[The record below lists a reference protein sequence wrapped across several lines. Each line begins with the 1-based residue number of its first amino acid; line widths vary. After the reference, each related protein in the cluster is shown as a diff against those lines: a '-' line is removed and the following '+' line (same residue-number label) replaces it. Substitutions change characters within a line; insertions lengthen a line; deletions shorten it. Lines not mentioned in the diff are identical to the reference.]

1 MNDFLKALE
10 VKGIKISKKGN
21 DLSIKCYN
29 DTKLDDDTI
38 SLIKT
43 KKTDILKY
51 FDSIPDKNIPA
62 VPVQDSYSLTSS
74 QHRMWVLSQFE
85 GGSQAYNISFA
96 AKISGLLEK
105 EIIEQSFKH
114 LVERHEILRTSFRF
128 DPVTETARQFIQS
141 TDEINLDFEYFDFSH
156 LADKE
161 EKIKDIISDNN
172 AVPFQLENAPLF
184 KICLFKTS
192 ENESIFF
199 IVMHHIISD
208 GWSVK
213 VLFSEIFYIYNCIKN
228 NLPIQLPKL
237 DIQYKDY
244 TSWVHEAFRTEKYK
258 NAEIFWL
265 DQLQGEIPILD
276 LSTKSKRPAILT
288 FNGDFIANEYLGE
301 LPRMLNEIARN
312 NNVSLFILL
321 ETVVKVLLYRY
332 SAQKDIIIGTPVAG
346 REHPELENQ
355 IGLYINTIAVRSH
368 FDDENSF
375 VDLLS
380 KEKTI
385 LLNALQNQ
393 QYPFSDLVSKLDL
406 IRDPSH
412 SALFDVM
419 VLLQNHKKTN
429 QNQINLNDF
438 TIEPFE
444 FDKTTAHFDLTFTF
458 EESDDELTLKI
469 EYNTD
474 IYTELF
480 VQKIFTHF
488 ENIVKVIYANPS
500 VLIEKIDYLSPSEKE
515 QLSSMFDNSNVS
527 YPSELTIIDI
537 FEEQASKYPDN
548 IAVVFGN
555 ETLTYKELNEASNQ
569 LGAYLREQYQ
579 IASDD
584 LICMSMQASH
594 RMVISI
600 LGILKAGAGYVPINV
615 DFPPERVNYIIKDT
629 ASKVVLDENEFEKF
643 ALVQDTYSKSNI
655 QKINTPDNIAYLIYT
670 SGTTGNPKGVII
682 EHKNVTRLLLND
694 ADLFDFSANDAWT
707 MFHSYSFDFSVWE
720 MYGALFFGGKLI
732 VIAKEMAKDPKLF
745 LNLLIQEKV
754 TVLNQTPSAFY
765 NLIAQEAENANTD
778 LSLRYVIFGGEA
790 LTPRKLKNW
799 KSRYPQ
805 TRLINMYGITETTVH
820 VTYKEIMDTDIQYN
834 ISNIGKP
841 IPTLSGYVLDQNQQ
855 LVPIGLIGELYVG
868 GLGVA
873 RGYLNQEELTRQK
886 FIENPFAK
894 GERLYRS
901 GDLVRILA
909 NGEMQYEG
917 RIDEQVKIRGYRIEL
932 GEIESAILSVPK
944 VKEVAL
950 LVKEDASQQKSI
962 FAYVTTQSSVTVAD
976 FRGALSSILPEY
988 MIPSS
993 FIELESMPLTVN
1005 GKIDKKALHN
1015 LGTNNTNIGTPYTA
1029 PTNEIEEKLV
1039 LIWQK
1044 VLEKQ
1049 EIGIH
1054 NTFFELGGDS
1064 IKVLRIINESRKEL
1078 NLEISVADIYR
1089 NNTIKSLADYI
1100 ALSHD
1105 DMLENME
1112 QLKQR
1117 ELKVSS
1123 ELEGLKQRI
1132 LSSEKITD
1140 LENIEDVYPMSD
1152 IETGMVFTSLFN
1164 EIPGVYHD
1172 QFVYTNRYAEFEM
1185 ARFEKALSL
1194 LTAKHEILRTG
1205 FNIKDFGAEVQI
1217 VYKKVDFR
1225 IYSEDIASLASSEQE
1240 QRIKDY
1246 LRKEVETPFE
1256 FSKAPLWKMSVFY
1269 AGGDKVIFV
1278 WQFHHS
1284 ILDGWSNASFITE
1297 LNNLYLKLKDTPDF
1311 LPEKLKSSY
1320 RDFIFQN
1327 EIDKND
1333 ETVKSFWIDE
1343 LSEHTRLDIFSDED
1357 FAEPQAFSFS
1367 LDKKLTAHI
1376 NALAKE
1382 MDVTV
1387 KAISFSAFACLM
1399 KMLNY
1404 NAEVVVGMV
1413 ANTRPSTSES
1423 DKILGCFLNTIPLKI
1438 NVDQDLQCRDFIQ
1451 NVNDKLIKIKKF
1463 EKLSLA
1469 GISKILNHKSDQG
1482 NPFFDMVFNYIDF
1495 YIYDEIKDESV
1506 NNNEQAENQKEV
1518 SSNELTNTFFD
1529 FNLSA
1534 NQDSYSIALH
1544 SRRKLKSGLSLEKI
1558 SELYFNILDF
1568 IVKNP
1573 QQLLEDIHTISKSEK
1588 QLLDSFNV
1596 VEPYFNVDKGI
1607 LELIDEQVKIN
1618 PDKIAIQHYNH
1629 KIDYK
1634 ALDTQTN
1641 HLAGYLINT
1650 FEVKEDY
1657 LFGVMMDRSV
1667 NMMVSILGIWKSSG
1681 AYVPLDKQNP
1691 DDRIQQTIEDSG
1703 IKALLIDDSVSL
1715 DQIEKLNLSI
1725 PVIHLDQMKSII
1737 ENSTTAAI
1745 NIKSNPDSLAYVIYT
1760 SGSTGK
1766 PKGVMIEHWGMVNHI
1781 GAKIV
1786 EMKMDQNSVVA
1797 QNASH
1802 TFDISVWQMFSALA
1816 LGGTTIIYDYNF
1828 ITDIVK
1834 FTKSIDSDQITV
1846 LELVPSYFNEI
1857 LHNLE
1862 SLSSPYKYEAL
1873 KILILNA
1880 ETLLPSMVKRWF
1892 DLYREIPIV
1901 NTYGATEVSDD
1912 MSHYIMYECPD
1923 YKTVPV
1929 MKRPIQYFDLYIVDR
1944 HLKQV
1949 PVGVMGEILLA
1960 GPGVGRGYLNK
1971 KELTEKSFLKGPI
1984 EGLTAKER
1992 IYRTGDLAKL
2002 LPDGTMEFLGRIDTQ
2017 VKVKGHRVELGEIE
2031 LAFNDFPDIKEG
2043 VIIDS
2048 KNTNGEVTLVAFYT
2062 SENETDAQKIKDF
2075 LKEKLPVYMVPSY
2088 FVRLERFPL
2097 TPNGKIN
2104 RIKLK
2109 THEVKIDTNANYVE
2123 AETDLEKELTE
2134 LWKKTF
2140 GLEKISLEDNFF
2152 DLGGDSFKA
2161 IRLVSLSDSYTVPD
2175 LYRNPTIRELAKHI
2189 KENKKS
2195 NDLLTKMLDVKEKAE
2210 VTIIGI
2216 PNSAGDPL
2224 SFSKTV
2230 EFIEKDSTNINFYGL
2245 KLPRTD
2251 PEEGQDMLD
2260 MLYKLSEDV
2269 VREIQEK
2276 VHTPIII
2283 FGQCNGNV
2291 LAISIAEILQRINFN
2306 VEAICIGAIFPRT
2319 RKSLGFG
2326 KRNNSEVV
2334 KFLTSLGST
2343 IPTDPLDQEFFIK
2356 NFRYDSD
2363 LAVAGFNHY
2372 LEATKKRNRFDKF
2385 RMPLHFITGSID
2397 PITKGYK
2404 RKHKRWH
2411 LFAETVDISVIE
2423 NHGHYLL
2430 RDAPAE
2436 LGNILVNITNKNRKT
2451 VNIEYENENK

>member
-29 DTKLDDDTI
+29 NSKLDEDTI
-38 SLIKT
+38 NLIKT
-43 KKTDILKY
+43 RKTDILKY
-51 FDSIPDKNIPA
+51 FDSIPEKNISAIPF
-62 VPVQDSYSLTSS
+62 QDSYNLTSS
-74 QHRMWVLSQFE
+74 QHRMWILSQFE

-96 AKISGLLEK
+96 AKISGQLEK
-105 EIIEQSFKH
+105 EIIEQSFKY
-114 LVERHEILRTSFRF
+114 VVDRHEILRTSFRF

-141 TDEINLDFEYFDFSH
+141 TDEINLNFEYLDFSH
-156 LADKE
+156 LVDKN
-161 EKIKDIISDNN
+161 EKIKEIISENN
-172 AVPFQLENAPLF
+172 TVPFKLENAPLF
-184 KICLFKTS
+184 KICLFKTN

-244 TSWVHEAFRTEKYK
+244 SSWVQEGFRTEKYK

-265 DQLQGEIPILD
+265 DQLKGEIPILD
-276 LSTKSKRPAILT
+276 LSTKSKRPAIQT
-288 FNGDFIANEYLGE
+288 FNGDFITNNYLGE
-301 LPRMLNEIARN
+301 LPRMLNEIAKN

-321 ETVVKVLLYRY
+321 ETVVKILLYRY
-332 SAQKDIIIGTPVAG
+332 SGQKDIIIGTPVAG

-355 IGLYINTIAVRSH
+355 IGLYINTIAIRSH

-380 KEKTI
+380 KEKTN
-385 LLNALQNQ
+385 LLNGLQNQ

-419 VLLQNHKKTN
+419 IVLQNHKKLN
-429 QNQINLNDF
+429 QNEINLNNF

-458 EESDDELTLKI
+458 EESEDELTLKI

-474 IYTELF
+474 IYNELF
-480 VQKIFTHF
+480 VKKIFTHF
-488 ENIVKVIYANPS
+488 ENIVKIIYATPS
-500 VLIEKIDYLSPSEKE
+500 ILIEKIDYLSISEKE
-515 QLSSMFDNSNVS
+515 HLVSMFDNSNVS
-527 YPSELTIIDI
+527 YPSDVTIIDI
-537 FEEQASKYPDN
+537 FEEQALKYPDN

-555 ETLTYKELNEASNQ
+555 DRLTYKELNEASNQ

-579 IASDD
+579 TAADD
-584 LICMSMQASH
+584 LICINMRPGI

-600 LGILKAGAGYVPINV
+600 LGILKSGAGYVPINA
-615 DFPPERVNYIIKDT
+615 DFPSERVNYIIKDT
-629 ASKVVLDENEFEKF
+629 ASRVVLDENEFEKF
-643 ALVQDTYSKSNI
+643 ALVEATYSKSNI
-655 QKINTPDNIAYLIYT
+655 QKINTPDNIAYVIYT

-682 EHKNVTRLLLND
+682 EHRNVTRLLLNEE
-694 ADLFDFSANDAWT
+694 DLFDFSSVDVWT

-732 VIAKEMAKDPKLF
+732 VIATEIAKDPKLF
-745 LNLLIQEKV
+745 LDLLIEEKV
-754 TVLNQTPSAFY
+754 TILNQTPSAFY
-765 NLIAQEAENANTD
+765 NLIAREAENANLD
-778 LSLRYVIFGGEA
+778 LRLRYVIFGGEA
-790 LTPRKLKNW
+790 LAPKKLKDW

-820 VTYKEIMDTDIQYN
+820 VTYKEIMDSDIQFN

-841 IPTLSGYVLDQNQQ
+841 LPTLSGYVLDQNQQ
-855 LVPIGLIGELYVG
+855 FVPIGLIGELYVG
-868 GLGVA
+868 GLGVG

-932 GEIESAILSVPK
+932 GEIESAILSLPK
-944 VKEVAL
+944 VKEAAL

-962 FAYVTTQSSVTVAD
+962 FAYVTTQGSVTVAD
-976 FRGALSSILPEY
+976 FRNALSSILPEY
-988 MIPSS
+988 MIPSW

-1005 GKIDKKALHN
+1005 GKIDKKALYN
-1015 LGTNNTNIGTPYTA
+1015 LGTHNTNTGTPYAA

-1044 VLEKQ
+1044 VLER
-1049 EIGIH
+1049 EAIGIH

-1064 IKVLRIINESRKEL
+1064 IKVLRIINESRKSL

-1100 ALSHD
+1100 VLSQD

-1117 ELKVSS
+1117 ELQVSL
-1123 ELEGLKQRI
+1123 ELEGLKERI
-1132 LSSEKITD
+1132 MSSEKITD
-1140 LENIEDVYPMSD
+1140 PENIEDVYPMSD

-1172 QFVYTNRYAEFEM
+1172 QFVYTNMYAEFDIE
-1185 ARFEKALSL
+1185 RFEKALAL

-1225 IYSEDIASLASSEQE
+1225 IYSEDIAWLDLSGQE
-1240 QRIKDY
+1240 QRIRDY
-1246 LRKEVETPFE
+1246 LRKEVETPFD

-1269 AGGDKVIFV
+1269 AGADKVIFV

-1297 LNNLYLKLKDTPDF
+1297 LNNLYLQLKDTPDF
-1311 LPEKLKSSY
+1311 LPQKLKSSY

-1327 EIDKND
+1327 EIDKHD
-1333 ETVKSFWIDE
+1333 QTVKSFWIEE

-1357 FAEPQAFSFS
+1357 FAEPQGFSFS
-1367 LDKKLTAHI
+1367 LDKEQTAYI
-1376 NALAKE
+1376 NALAKQ

-1413 ANTRPSTSES
+1413 TNTRPSTSES

-1438 NVDQDLQCRDFIQ
+1438 HVDQDLQCRDFIQ
-1451 NVNDKLIKIKKF
+1451 EVNDKLIKIKKF

-1469 GISKILNHKSDQG
+1469 GISKILSHKSDQG

-1495 YIYDEIKDESV
+1495 YIYDDIKDESV
-1506 NNNEQAENQKEV
+1506 HEQQGNQKEV

-1568 IVKNP
+1568 MVKNP
-1573 QQLLEDIHTISKSEK
+1573 QQSVQDIHTISKSEK

-1596 VEPYFNVDKGI
+1596 VEPYFDVDKGI
-1607 LELIDEQVKIN
+1607 LELIEEQVKIN
-1618 PDKIAIQHYNH
+1618 PDKIAIQHYDHQIN
-1629 KIDYK
+1629 YK
-1634 ALDTQTN
+1634 SLDTQTN
-1641 HLAGYLINT
+1641 HLAGYLINR
-1650 FEVKEDY
+1650 FGVKEDF

-1691 DDRIQQTIEDSG
+1691 DERLQQTIEDSG

-1725 PVIHLDQMKSII
+1725 PVIHLDQMKGII
-1737 ENSTTAAI
+1737 QNSSTDAI
-1745 NIKSNPDSLAYVIYT
+1745 AIKSNLESLAYVIYT

-1766 PKGVMIEHWGMVNHI
+1766 PKGVMIEHWGMINHI

-1846 LELVPSYFNEI
+1846 LELVPSYFNEM

-1862 SLSSPYKYEAL
+1862 SLPSAYKYEAL

-1892 DLYREIPIV
+1892 DLYSEIPIV

-1912 MSHYIMYECPD
+1912 MSHYIMHECPD

-1960 GPGVGRGYLNK
+1960 GPGVGRGYLNN
-1971 KELTEKSFLKGPI
+1971 KELTEKSFLHGPI
-1984 EGLTAKER
+1984 EGVTTKER

-2031 LAFNDFPDIKEG
+2031 LAFNDFTPIKEG

-2048 KNTNGEVTLVAFYT
+2048 KNANGEVTLVAFYT
-2062 SENETDAQKIKDF
+2062 SDNEIDAQQIKDF
-2075 LKEKLPVYMVPSY
+2075 LKEKVPVYMVPSY
-2088 FVRLERFPL
+2088 FVRLESFPL

-2104 RIKLK
+2104 RIMLK
-2109 THEVKIDTNANYVE
+2109 NHEVKIDTNTNYVE
-2123 AETDLEKELTE
+2123 AETDLEKELVE

-2161 IRLVSLSDSYTVPD
+2161 IRLVSLSNNYSVPD

-2189 KENKKS
+2189 KANKKS
-2195 NDLLTKMLDVKEKAE
+2195 NDLLTQMLDVKEKAE

-2224 SFSKTV
+2224 SFTRTV

-2251 PEEGQDMLD
+2251 PGEGQDMLE
-2260 MLYKLSEDV
+2260 MLYELSEDV

-2291 LAISIAEILQRINFN
+2291 LAISIVEILQRINFN

-2326 KRNNSEVV
+2326 RRNDSEVV
-2334 KFLTSLGST
+2334 NFLTSLGST

-2411 LFAETVDISVIE
+2411 LFAETVDMSIIKD
-2423 NHGHYLL
+2423 HGHYLL
-2430 RDAPAE
+2430 RDAPEE
-2436 LGNILVNITNKNRKT
+2436 LAGILVNITNNNRKT